1 MVEYDF
7 IFLEKK
13 DECIFFLC
21 SSHLFSLF
29 DVAVCKDPPYKVEES
44 GYAGFILPIEVY
56 FKNKRKYMSKCQE
69 LKQKGEEPKKV
80 RFDYDLFLHLEGHPP
95 VNHLRCEKLTF
106 NNPTEEFRRK
116 LLKAGGIKDKSH
128 VKMGKVKIESEASE
142 KKKSTLPPFDD
153 IVDPN
158 DSDVEEN
165 MSSKSDSEQPSPAS
179 SSSSSSSSFTPS
191 QTRQQGP
198 LRSIMKD
205 LHSDDNEEESDE
217 AEDNDNDSEMER
229 PVNRGGSRS
238 RRVSLSDGSD
248 SESSSASSPLHH
260 EPPPPLLKTNN
271 NQILEVKSPI
281 KQSKSDKQIKNG
293 ECDKAYLDELVEL
306 HRRLMTLR
314 ERHILQQIV
323 NLIEE
328 TGHFHITNTTF
339 DFDLCS
345 LDKTTVRKLQS
356 YLETSG
362 TS

>member
-1 MVEYDF
+1 
-7 IFLEKK
+7 
-13 DECIFFLC
+13 
-21 SSHLFSLF
+21 
-29 DVAVCKDPPYKVEES
+29 
-44 GYAGFILPIEVY
+44 
-56 FKNKRKYMSKCQE
+56 
-69 LKQKGEEPKKV
+69 
-80 RFDYDLFLHLEGHPP
+80 
-95 VNHLRCEKLTF
+95 
-106 NNPTEEFRRK
+106 
-116 LLKAGGIKDKSH
+116 
-128 VKMGKVKIESEASE
+128 
-142 KKKSTLPPFDD
+142 
-153 IVDPN
+153 
-158 DSDVEEN
+158 
-165 MSSKSDSEQPSPAS
+165 
-179 SSSSSSSSFTPS
+179 
-191 QTRQQGP
+191 
-198 LRSIMKD
+198 
-205 LHSDDNEEESDE
+205 
-217 AEDNDNDSEMER
+217 
-229 PVNRGGSRS
+229 
-238 RRVSLSDGSD
+238 
-248 SESSSASSPLHH
+248 

>member
-1 MVEYDF
+1 
-7 IFLEKK
+7 
-13 DECIFFLC
+13 
-21 SSHLFSLF
+21 
-29 DVAVCKDPPYKVEES
+29 
-44 GYAGFILPIEVY
+44 
-56 FKNKRKYMSKCQE
+56 
-69 LKQKGEEPKKV
+69 
-80 RFDYDLFLHLEGHPP
+80 
-95 VNHLRCEKLTF
+95 
-106 NNPTEEFRRK
+106 
-116 LLKAGGIKDKSH
+116 
-128 VKMGKVKIESEASE
+128 MGKVKIESETSE
-142 KKKSTLPPFDD
+142 KKKSMLPPFDD

-362 TS
+362 TSWGYNSWTHQKLFFFWLWFFCCCCCLYENTQNDTTKREKNKNETTFSFIFL